1 MRTCVHEY
9 GRESE
14 VQKEEMIP
22 SHRVFLNMGEGRNTS
37 LKFAFVV
44 WGRDTR
50 FVGKKKRLLKRQ
62 AISIYQ
68 FSFRHER
75 GFDLRSL

>member
-37 LKFAFVV
+37 LKFVFVV

-50 FVGKKKRLLKRQ
+50 FVGKKKTFAK
-62 AISIYQ
+62 
-68 FSFRHER
+68 ET
-75 GFDLRSL
+75 GNFDLPVLVSPRTRI